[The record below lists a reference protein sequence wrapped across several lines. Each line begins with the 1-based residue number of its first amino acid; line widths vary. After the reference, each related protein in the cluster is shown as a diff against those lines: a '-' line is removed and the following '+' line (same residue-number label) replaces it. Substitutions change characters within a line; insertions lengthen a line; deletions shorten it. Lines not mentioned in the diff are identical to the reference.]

1 MSSSLCSTSPSS
13 RNLVDSLLLA
23 LHYSFVRSDVIF
35 FHISGVVSEHF
46 CSWAKLIFQDNF
58 CHGLTSDQSVTEII
72 LKNQPR
78 PRAEMFRH
86 DPRNMIKITPE
97 HAKTDRQTERQTDRQ
112 TNKHTNKPTPRW
124 SINDSQIPKIIE
136 KLCRSNHIKSSRH
149 IPNST
154 GHFHDPLNIQKQIK

>member
-46 CSWAKLIFQDNF
+46 CSWAGLLFQDNF
-58 CHGLTSDQSVTEII
+58 CHALTSDQSVTEII
-72 LKNQPR
+72 LKKQPR
-78 PRAEMFRH
+78 PRAEMFRN
-86 DPRNMIKITPE
+86 DPRNVKKWRPNI
-97 HAKTDRQTERQTDRQ
+97 RRQTDRQ
-112 TNKHTNKPTPRW
+112 TNKQTNKPTPRW
-124 SINDSQIPKIIE
+124 SINDSNILKSIKKHAPK
-136 KLCRSNHIKSSRH
+136 HIKSSRN

-154 GHFHDPLNIQKQIK
+154 GHFHDSLKIQKQQK